1 MALALDVEEAA
12 AVPPT
17 PTFELAVV
25 VVGLEDD
32 DDDEG
37 KPIELAF
44 PLLDVVEVPDTVIGN
59 NEDEVDVEDKGVED
73 GMEDTWP
80 PPNPNRSR
88 IVLQACRIR
97 SVRPADDSSWIPDI
111 GDRV

>member
-1 MALALDVEEAA
+1 MALALNVEEVA

-25 VVGLEDD
+25 VVGLE

-44 PLLDVVEVPDTVIGN
+44 PLLDVVEVPDTVIGS
-59 NEDEVDVEDKGVED
+59 NEDEVDVEDKGAED

-97 SVRPADDSSWIPDI
+97 SVRPADDSSLIPDI